1 MERARF
7 PSEAGEPRRLAEND
21 LPRSTDVVVVG
32 AGTCGVM
39 AAEALA
45 RRGARVVL
53 VEKESGPGLEQS
65 GRAQG
70 AIRVKGR
77 EAAEL
82 PLAMESLEIG
92 REVAEHRDQFEL
104 RFGGNLYLCT
114 NEDEV
119 RHATELRDVAHAN
132 GFTDVQLLSPDEARE
147 IVPAATGE
155 FTAAMW
161 SPGDAQCLPRGATE
175 FFAKRAAAGGAT
187 FSYSTLATRIVASGG
202 AVTGLATSSGTID
215 APAVIV
221 TSGIWTA
228 HLAATA
234 GVQVPVMPVALSQCE
249 TEPVEHLIAP
259 TLRCF
264 EFGARQRPNGQLSM
278 SGGMNTIVDHYL
290 SLASLRHARIWTRR
304 YLANRKAIRLHVDW
318 RRLSRELRGRSVAAA
333 ERMARPV
340 ERDANRKL
348 MDASLQAARRM
359 IPRLRDV
366 RIIRYWA
373 GVIDMSPDGLPI
385 LEGSTGL
392 EGLVVVTGLS
402 GHGLALGPAIGRIA
416 ADLATEGRT
425 DRPIDAFSLRRFE
438 GETPIPKKML

>member
-1 MERARF
+1 M
-7 PSEAGEPRRLAEND
+7 SE
-21 LPRSTDVVVVG
+21 LPRTADVVVVG
-32 AGTCGVM
+32 AGICGVT

-45 RRGARVVL
+45 RRGARVVV
-53 VEKESGPGLEQS
+53 VEKEPGPGLEQS

-70 AIRVKGR
+70 AIRVQGR

-82 PLAMESLEIG
+82 PLAMESLEIW
-92 REVAEHRDQFEL
+92 RSVAEHGDEFEL

-114 NEDEV
+114 TEDEV
-119 RHATELRDVAHAN
+119 RQAAELRDTAHAN
-132 GFTDVQLLSPDEARE
+132 GLTDVRLLTPDEARE

-175 FFAKRAAAGGAT
+175 FFAKRAAAAGAS
-187 FSYSTLATRIVASGG
+187 FSYSTLATRIVESGG
-202 AVTGLATSSGTID
+202 AVSGVATTRGIVD

-221 TSGIWTA
+221 TGGIWTA

-234 GVQVPVMPVALSQCE
+234 GVRIPVMPVALSQCE
-249 TEPVEHLIAP
+249 TEPIEPLMGP

-278 SGGMNTIVDHYL
+278 SAGMNAIVDHYL
-290 SLASLRHARIWTRR
+290 SLASLRHIRIWTRR
-304 YLANRKAIRLHVDW
+304 YLANHKSIRLRLDW
-318 RRLSRELRGRSVAAA
+318 RGR
-333 ERMARPV
+333 AR

-348 MDASLQAARRM
+348 MDASLEAAGRM
-359 IPRLRDV
+359 IPRLRDA
-366 RIIRYWA
+366 RIARYWT

-385 LEGSTGL
+385 LDGSTGVD
-392 EGLVVVTGLS
+392 GLVVVTGLS

-416 ADLATEGRT
+416 AELATDGRT
-425 DRPIDAFSLRRFE
+425 DRPIDAFSLRRFD
-438 GETPIPKKML
+438 GHTPIPKKML

>member
-1 MERARF
+1 MMARLRYQV
-7 PSEAGEPRRLAEND
+7 A
-21 LPRSTDVVVVG
+21 DVVVVG
-32 AGTCGVM
+32 AGICGVT

-45 RRGARVVL
+45 RRGANVVL
-53 VEKESGPGLEQS
+53 VEKEPGPGLEQS

-70 AIRVKGR
+70 AIRVQGR

-82 PLAMESLEIG
+82 SLALESLEIW
-92 REVAEHRDQFEL
+92 RSVAEHGDEFEL

-119 RHATELRDVAHAN
+119 RQATELRDVAHAN
-132 GFTDVQLLSPDEARE
+132 GFTDVRLLTPDEARE

-155 FTAAMW
+155 FAAAMW
-161 SPGDAQCLPRGATE
+161 SPGDAQCLPRAATE
-175 FFAKRAAAGGAT
+175 FFGKRAAAAGAT
-187 FSYSTLATRIVASGG
+187 FSYSTLATRIVDSGG
-202 AVTGLATSSGTID
+202 AVKGLETSRGAI
-215 APAVIV
+215 AAAAVIV
-221 TSGIWTA
+221 TGGIWTA
-228 HLAATA
+228 HLAATVS
-234 GVQVPVMPVALSQCE
+234 VQVPVMPVALSQCE
-249 TEPVEHLIAP
+249 TEPLEPLLGP

-264 EFGARQRPNGQLSM
+264 DFGARQRPNGPISM

-290 SLASLRHARIWTRR
+290 SLASLRHVRTWTRR
-304 YLANRKAIRLHVDW
+304 YLANRTAIRLHVDW
-318 RRLSRELRGRSVAAA
+318 LRLARELRLRSAGAA
-333 ERMARPV
+333 EHMALPV

-348 MDASLQAARRM
+348 MDASLEAAGRM

-373 GVIDMSPDGLPI
+373 GVVDMSPDGLPI
-385 LEGSTGL
+385 LDGSTGL
-392 EGLVVVTGLS
+392 DGLVVVTGLS

-438 GETPIPKKML
+438 GDTPIPKKML